1 MTARKTPSKA
11 TGDSGEDIAANHLAR
26 LGFRTLARNWRPEG
40 AARNLELDLVGRWE
54 GCLVFT
60 EVKTR
65 RARSGGGFETVP
77 ALASFTP
84 AKRRNLTRA
93 ARAFLAANGMWDVP
107 CRIDLVCVTLLPGQ
121 EPVVDLYR
129 DVTDPGHSLDSG
141 DAHWQP

>member
-1 MTARKTPSKA
+1 MTAIRTPRKA
-11 TGDSGEDIAANHLAR
+11 IGDSGEDIAARHLAR
-26 LGFRTLARNWRPEG
+26 LGFRVLARNWRPEG

-54 GCLVFT
+54 GCLAFV

-65 RARSGGGFETVP
+65 TARLGEGVETIP
-77 ALASFTP
+77 ALANFTP

-129 DVTDPGHSLDSG
+129 DVTDPGNSLDSS